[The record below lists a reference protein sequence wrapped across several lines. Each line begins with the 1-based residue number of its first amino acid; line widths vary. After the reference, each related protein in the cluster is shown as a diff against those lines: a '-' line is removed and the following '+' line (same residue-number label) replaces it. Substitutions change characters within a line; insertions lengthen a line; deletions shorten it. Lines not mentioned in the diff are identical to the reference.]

1 MLRTTI
7 FLSLAVAAGFA
18 FATFLGYESSTLPGF
33 AVEQRSE
40 TLAGSSDGGLERFAT
55 RLQSLEALLADEV
68 ARRES
73 LEVELIALTEQL
85 SELQLSELPERTEQ
99 RRPDEESLD
108 RETIQA
114 RVAAR
119 FGDRRGNDAESRQ
132 NQLVEAGFSPDQA
145 QRITARESEL
155 RLDALYAQYD
165 AVRDGEPFDPRS
177 TGFNPQSQLRQE
189 LGDPSYERYLEATGQ
204 STAIGVQSVMAGSAG
219 QTAGLQPGDRVVA
232 YAGERVFNTGELNAQ
247 ILKGEPGQP
256 VVMDVLRDG
265 QQIQVYVPRGP
276 IGISSGRGIGRGR

>member
-1 MLRTTI
+1 MLRTSI

-18 FATFLGYESSTLPGF
+18 FATLFGYESSTLPGF
-33 AVEQRSE
+33 AVEQRGDTS
-40 TLAGSSDGGLERFAT
+40 AGPTGDGLEPLSS
-55 RLQSLEALLADEV
+55 RLQSLEVAFADEV

-73 LEVELIALTEQL
+73 LEIELFALTERL
-85 SELQLSELPERTEQ
+85 SDLTVSAEPESREN

-145 QRITARESEL
+145 QLITARESEL

-165 AVRDGEPFDPRS
+165 AVREGEPFDPRS
-177 TGFNPQSQLRQE
+177 TGVNPQSQLRQE
-189 LGDPSYERYLEATGQ
+189 LGDPSFERYLDATGQ
-204 STAIGVQSVMAGSAG
+204 STAIGVQSVMDGSAG

-247 ILKGEPGQP
+247 ILQGDPGQP
-256 VVMDVLRDG
+256 VVMDVIRDG

-276 IGISSGRGIGRGR
+276 IGITSGRGIGRGR